1 MFASKKKKQEQ
12 EAKTIVELMN
22 KVQNPMTHQNIVKE
36 SSFQSVESLE
46 DDKFQIN
53 ITLQKDRRL
62 QLNIEAQIRT
72 MLSKNDIAP
81 EKVKIKFVE
90 KTQSLAPNS
99 QNTNGQ
105 NTAPGA
111 APWGTASAQ
120 STQRVPGVK
129 NIIAVGSGKGGVG
142 KSTVSVNL
150 AFSLAQQNYKVGI
163 LDADIY
169 GPSVGKMI
177 GKAGK
182 TGLEV
187 VDDKIIPVEIDGVK
201 LMSFA
206 FLIEE
211 GQAVVWRGP
220 MLGKAIEQFLYD
232 INWGDLDYLVIDLP
246 PGTGDTQLSL
256 AQLTKMDS
264 AVIVTTPQNVALQ
277 DANRAIDMFEQL
289 NIPVL
294 GVVENMSE
302 FICPHCG
309 GSSKIFSTGGGTN
322 LAEKTESTLLGKIP
336 LTVPLMES
344 AEIGVPLMASH
355 SKLDPEKTEQI
366 KNAFH
371 HITTNLESV
380 MAQLKEE

>member
-1 MFASKKKKQEQ
+1 MFASKKKKQE
-12 EAKTIVELMN
+12 AKAIAELMN

-36 SSFQSVESLE
+36 SSFQNVESLE

-90 KTQSLAPNS
+90 KAQSIAP
-99 QNTNGQ
+99 NGQ
-105 NTAPGA
+105 NIAPGA
-111 APWGTASAQ
+111 APRGTASAQ
-120 STQRVPGVK
+120 SAQRVPGVK

-206 FLIEE
+206 FLVEE

-309 GSSKIFSTGGGTN
+309 GSSKIFSTGGGTS